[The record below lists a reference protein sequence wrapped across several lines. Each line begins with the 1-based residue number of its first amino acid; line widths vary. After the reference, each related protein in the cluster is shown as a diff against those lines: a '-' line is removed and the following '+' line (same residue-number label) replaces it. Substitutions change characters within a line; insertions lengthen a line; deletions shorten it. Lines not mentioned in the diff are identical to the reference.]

1 MAKKIIPNITA
12 PLMAQVILAQ
22 HGFLPHEGEA
32 NPAQQQTEEGLTQE
46 LGENPHK
53 VDVQESFKRVPGL
66 LSDYTNEVEAHIL
79 DAATNYTIALD
90 ARAKAT
96 LLADI
101 PNMKDFVVNTYSVT
115 VNQHG
120 ITGDLGL
127 ANIAGSLASMSSEE
141 IARFVVSHNAAEVDG
156 ADLDIQDITG
166 ARNLKTSAVS
176 SGLKKI
182 LDEAKIAIDEGGST
196 GILMYLDSNTQLFD
210 FLSKYRPDAMSYL
223 QEMEPDNYTTL
234 KHLSDKERLRNQADQ
249 YHEAE
254 LQRDAFMT
262 P

>member
-1 MAKKIIPNITA
+1 MAKKIIPGITA

-32 NPAQQQTEEGLTQE
+32 NPGQRQTVEGLTQE

-66 LSDYTNEVEAHIL
+66 LSDYTKEVEAHIL
-79 DAATNYTIALD
+79 DAATNSTLALD

-115 VNQHG
+115 INQHG

-127 ANIAGSLASMSSEE
+127 ANIAGSLATMSSED
-141 IARFVVSHNAAEVDG
+141 IAKFVVSHNAAEVEG
-156 ADLDIQDITG
+156 ADLDITDITG
-166 ARNLKTSAVS
+166 AQNLKTAATS
-176 SGLKKI
+176 SGLKKL
-182 LDEAKIAIDEGGST
+182 LDDAKIAIDEGGST
-196 GILMYLDSNTQLFD
+196 GILMYMDSNTQLFD
-210 FLSKYRPDAMSYL
+210 FLSKYRPDAMSYI
-223 QEMEPDNYTTL
+223 QEMEPDNYQTL
-234 KHLSDKERLRNQADQ
+234 KHLSDKERLEDQANQHHD
-249 YHEAE
+249 AE
-254 LQRDAFMT
+254 LQRDASMT
-262 P
+262 L